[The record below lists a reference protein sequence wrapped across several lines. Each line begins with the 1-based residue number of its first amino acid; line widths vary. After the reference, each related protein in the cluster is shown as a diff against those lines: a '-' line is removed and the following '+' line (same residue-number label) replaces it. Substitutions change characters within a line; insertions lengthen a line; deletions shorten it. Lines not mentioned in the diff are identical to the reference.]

1 MAITS
6 LGDLATARVLRR
18 QSAEAKE
25 QVRTLSEEMT
35 TGLAKDRGRHLGGD
49 LAPLAGI
56 ETTLIRLRGYNDA
69 ATALSM
75 MAGAG
80 QIALQT
86 IGAKGLDASA
96 LMLSISASTSE
107 SQIGTIAAETVKH
120 LESVVSALNTR
131 FGDRSLFAGQA
142 TNQAAII
149 PADQL
154 LDLIEGVTAGA
165 VSFLDA
171 ETLIADWFAD
181 PAGFAAQAYLG
192 AAPLEPVAIAP
203 GETASLDLT
212 VMDSSILDTLKALV
226 LPALV
231 DRGFLAGQ
239 PAAQADLMQRSGV
252 RLLELQSSWA
262 DTAAGLGS
270 TEAQLD
276 AALSRNGAETSALE
290 LARLQLIAV
299 DPFEAATQLEAV
311 QTQLETIYA
320 LTARI
325 QRLNLADFL

>member
-6 LGDLATARVLRR
+6 LGDLANARLLRR
-18 QSAEAKE
+18 QSAEAKA
-25 QVRTLSEEMT
+25 QIQTLSEEMT
-35 TGLAKDRGRHLGGD
+35 TGLAKDRARHLGAD
-49 LAPLAGI
+49 LSPLAGI
-56 ETTLIRLRGYNDA
+56 ETSLLRLRGHSSA

-75 MAGAG
+75 AAGAT

-86 IGAKGLDASA
+86 IGAKALEASS
-96 LMLSISASTSE
+96 LMLTVTASTSQ
-107 SQIGTIAAETVKH
+107 SQLGIVAEGAVRHLETV
-120 LESVVSALNTR
+120 VSSLNTR
-131 FGDRSLFAGQA
+131 FSDRSLFAGQA
-142 TNQAAII
+142 TNEAAMI
-149 PADQL
+149 PASDL
-154 LDLIEGVTAGA
+154 LDLLEGVVAGA
-165 VSFLDA
+165 LSGAEA

-192 AAPLEPVAIAP
+192 ADPLAPIAVAP
-203 GETASLDLT
+203 GEVAVLDLT
-212 VMDSSILDTLKALV
+212 VMDPAILDTLKALV

-239 PAAQADLMQRSGV
+239 PVAQATLMQDTGV

-262 DTAAGLGS
+262 DTAARLGL

-276 AALSRNGAETSALE
+276 TALARNGAETSALE
-290 LARLQLIAV
+290 LARLDLIGV
-299 DPFEAATQLEAV
+299 DPFETASRLEGV

-325 QRLNLADFL
+325 QRLNLTDYL